1 MGFDK
6 KKEVKNLFKGA
17 KKSFFDELAYL
28 RTPFVFICAMADD
41 GKETEYFKNVFTPGA
56 MNVTL
61 SQDYIREVLNL
72 FNGFET
78 VYCKPRELAKRQAM
92 EALHDAMPDAND
104 AYDEQKINEILGE
117 DALEPLLEDS
127 ESDAVESNIRQ
138 MLQDAMIQDEE
149 EREGLPLTPSHTLP
163 GCLQGTIK
171 NQEYQAG
178 MTPGLTGGAGL
189 KAFDQRT
196 TTNFEATRFSWTGSV
211 PDVEPKPQV
220 EDQRLYKDI
229 ELLCKSIKKGDD
241 SFGRVIEEKKRR
253 EQEQKQ
259 KKTE

>member
-6 KKEVKNLFKGA
+6 KKEVKKLFKGA

-56 MNVTL
+56 MDVPL

-78 VYCKPRELAKRQAM
+78 VYSKPRELAKR
-92 EALHDAMPDAND
+92 EAAEGLHADMPNAND
-104 AYDEQKINEILGE
+104 AYDEQKIQDILGD

-127 ESDAVESNIRQ
+127 EGDAVESNIRQ
-138 MLQDAMIQDEE
+138 MLQDAMAQDEE
-149 EREGLPLTPSHTLP
+149 EREGLPLTPNHALS
-163 GCLQGTIK
+163 GCLQGIKSQDNTAENHYGTI
-171 NQEYQAG
+171 NYAALQAFEQSLN
-178 MTPGLTGGAGL
+178 PS
-189 KAFDQRT
+189 
-196 TTNFEATRFSWTGSV
+196 FEATRFSWAGSV
-211 PDVEPKPQV
+211 PDEKPKVQE
-220 EDQRLYKDI
+220 EDSRIYKDI
-229 ELLCKSIKKGDD
+229 ELLCKNIKKGDD

-253 EQEQKQ
+253 EQEQKR
-259 KKTE
+259 KKAE